1 MSRVAPRVGVVAGAV
16 SVFLILSLVLN
27 SWLGIFPAIISGV
40 MPMKFHLHYY
50 IANLL
55 GLDFSSSAYS
65 ESGVITLQENVQLII
80 LPLFLVIAR
89 FGLRQRPVFEM
100 PKTAS
105 LSEQAEAMEAGTVA
119 KVEEEK
125 QSGRLKILLSRL
137 MLFGTTL
144 LFIFNS
150 MLGIFPGILFDQS
163 GMKIHPLYALAR
175 LLGMDPSGPT
185 WSEAA
190 SLSAQEIIMIWVI
203 IFIAPMAF
211 SLRAKPVQSSSPP
224 SELPPVG
231 RSNNR
236 VINPLAAEVIASVL
250 GDAQRVDTETV
261 ESALGEMD
269 KIVESQIS
277 SSPLGLMSDL
287 VEDVPVEDV
296 PVEDVPVED
305 VQLDE
310 SAAPEFVID
319 GPKEE
324 AKLHLDKD
332 DVQAIEQEIDEN
344 FIPEASALL
353 GLDSINQSSETIIEN
368 TVQSS
373 LVEAQEEVHD
383 IPIEEEIDEESDS
396 EVEEEKPEI
405 QDVVENEITEVDE
418 ESDDSPIPSRA
429 APSITG
435 EMSVRPTSLPATAEL
450 DPKTGRWMINGVPV
464 GPKVTATGL
473 DSDSN
478 NRRIGGEDPLKESKK
493 KEEIPPQKNT
503 ERRGE
508 KRGQKIESQESDA
521 PPPKLTKDGQKEH
534 EQLPDMPEMTGRPN
548 AERPKERKDDVQLPD
563 MPKF

>member
-80 LPLFLVIAR
+80 LPLFLMIAR

-119 KVEEEK
+119 KVQEEK

-211 SLRAKPVQSSSPP
+211 SLRTKPVQSSSPP

-296 PVEDVPVED
+296 PVEDV
-305 VQLDE
+305 QLDE

-353 GLDSINQSSETIIEN
+353 GLDSINQPSETIIEN

-405 QDVVENEITEVDE
+405 QDVEENEITEVDE

>member
-16 SVFLILSLVLN
+16 SAFLILSLVLN

-211 SLRAKPVQSSSPP
+211 SLRTKPVQSSSPP

-287 VEDVPVEDV
+287 VEDV

-396 EVEEEKPEI
+396 EVEQEKPEI
-405 QDVVENEITEVDE
+405 QDVEENEITEVDE

>member
-1 MSRVAPRVGVVAGAV
+1 
-16 SVFLILSLVLN
+16 
-27 SWLGIFPAIISGV
+27 

-80 LPLFLVIAR
+80 LPLVLMIAR

-119 KVEEEK
+119 KVEGEK
-125 QSGRLKILLSRL
+125 QSGGLKILLARL

-150 MLGIFPGILFDQS
+150 VLGIFPGIIFDQS

-190 SLSAQEIIMIWVI
+190 LLSAQEIIMIWVI
-203 IFIAPMAF
+203 IFIAPIAF
-211 SLRAKPVQSSSPP
+211 SLRPKPVESSSPP

-277 SSPLGLMSDL
+277 STPLGAMSDL
-287 VEDVPVEDV
+287 VEDVSVEDVPVEDV
-296 PVEDVPVED
+296 PVEDVP
-305 VQLDE
+305 LDE
-310 SAAPEFVID
+310 SAAPEFVLD

-324 AKLHLDKD
+324 AKFHLDKD

-353 GLDSINQSSETIIEN
+353 GIESINQSSETIIEN

-373 LVEAQEEVHD
+373 LVEEQDDVHD
-383 IPIEEEIDEESDS
+383 IVIEEEIDEDSDS
-396 EVEEEKPEI
+396 GVEEDKPEI
-405 QDVVENEITEVDE
+405 HDVEENEITEESVDP
-418 ESDDSPIPSRA
+418 PIPSRA

-478 NRRIGGEDPLKESKK
+478 NRRIGGDDPLKESKK
-493 KEEIPPQKNT
+493 KEDVTPQKNT

-508 KRGQKIESQESDA
+508 KRGPKIESQESDA

>member
-16 SVFLILSLVLN
+16 SAFLILSLVLN

-80 LPLFLVIAR
+80 LPLFLMIAR

-211 SLRAKPVQSSSPP
+211 SLRTKPVQSSSPP

-353 GLDSINQSSETIIEN
+353 GLDSINQPSETIIEN

>member
-1 MSRVAPRVGVVAGAV
+1 M
-16 SVFLILSLVLN
+16 
-27 SWLGIFPAIISGV
+27 
-40 MPMKFHLHYY
+40 
-50 IANLL
+50 
-55 GLDFSSSAYS
+55 
-65 ESGVITLQENVQLII
+65 
-80 LPLFLVIAR
+80 
-89 FGLRQRPVFEM
+89 
-100 PKTAS
+100 
-105 LSEQAEAMEAGTVA
+105 
-119 KVEEEK
+119 
-125 QSGRLKILLSRL
+125 
-137 MLFGTTL
+137 
-144 LFIFNS
+144 
-150 MLGIFPGILFDQS
+150 
-163 GMKIHPLYALAR
+163 
-175 LLGMDPSGPT
+175 
-185 WSEAA
+185 
-190 SLSAQEIIMIWVI
+190 
-203 IFIAPMAF
+203 
-211 SLRAKPVQSSSPP
+211 
-224 SELPPVG
+224 
-231 RSNNR
+231 
-236 VINPLAAEVIASVL
+236 
-250 GDAQRVDTETV
+250 
-261 ESALGEMD
+261 
-269 KIVESQIS
+269 
-277 SSPLGLMSDL
+277 
-287 VEDVPVEDV
+287 PVEDV

-405 QDVVENEITEVDE
+405 QDVEENEITEVDE